1 MDCSFAGPV
10 SHLRGTAGRQVMRV
24 EPPRGAAARG
34 HGTEVLRDAHM
45 SDDQRGKN
53 IRLGLLLAA
62 VAVFFFLYALFKF
75 RLA

>member
-1 MDCSFAGPV
+1 M
-10 SHLRGTAGRQVMRV
+10 
-24 EPPRGAAARG
+24 E
-34 HGTEVLRDAHM
+34 TEVLQDARM
-45 SDDQRGKN
+45 SDDRRAKN